1 MVRWEPGA
9 RDRLRAAALD
19 LYANRGF
26 EQTTAAD
33 IAQSVGLTE
42 RTFFRYFADKREV
55 LFHGQESF
63 QQVFLDGVAAAPQGS
78 SALEVV
84 TFALR
89 EASSF
94 FPDDRRASSR
104 LRQTVI
110 DANHGLQE
118 RELLKLAWLS
128 AGIAEALGRR
138 GVPGPQAALAAE
150 TGVAVFGVAFRQWI
164 AEDEQR
170 SLDEIEVDTLGELR
184 AMSLAVS

>member
-19 LYANRGF
+19 LYASRGF

-63 QQVFLDGVAAAPQGS
+63 QQVFLDGVAAAPQGG
-78 SALEVV
+78 SALETVA
-84 TFALR
+84 FALR
-89 EASSF
+89 HAASF
-94 FPDDRRASSR
+94 FPDDRRSYSR

-110 DANHGLQE
+110 ADNPGLQE
-118 RELLKLAWLS
+118 RELLKLAGLS
-128 AGIAEALGRR
+128 TGIAEALVRR

-164 AEDEQR
+164 AEDEER
-170 SLDEIEVDTLGELR
+170 SLDQIEVDTLHDLR
-184 AMSLAVS
+184 AMAIAAT